1 MPVIQIKLDEDAILA
16 AIDKKLDEIA
26 SNIFATSQEQIV
38 QKGIID
44 EGTLL
49 KSGNINRE
57 FLQKTII
64 YSAPYSDS
72 IEFGRLPGSMP
83 PVEMIKAWVL
93 RKGISTDEKEAQR
106 IAWAIATDIKEYGLD
121 PRPFMS
127 PAVEIEIVKI
137 HSK

>member
-1 MPVIQIKLDEDAILA
+1 MPAIIIKLDEKAILQ
-16 AIDKKLDEIA
+16 AIDTKLDEIA
-26 SNIFATSQEQIV
+26 SNIFANSQEQIV

-72 IEFGRLPGSMP
+72 IEFGRLPGTMP
-83 PVEMIKAWVL
+83 PVDMIKAWVL
-93 RKGISTDEKEAQR
+93 RKGISTNEKEAQR
-106 IAWAIATDIKEYGLD
+106 IAWAICQDIKTYGLD
-121 PRPFMS
+121 PRPFLS
-127 PAVEIEIVKI
+127 PAVEMELINIQTK
-137 HSK
+137 